1 MIRKVNISDYN
12 DICKICNEDLG
23 YKCKKE
29 LVKMQIEHLDE
40 KREMVFV
47 AEVDNVVV
55 GYIHVEKY
63 NVLYFNSMTNILGL
77 AVAKKH
83 QKQGW
88 GRKLI
93 EAAEQWS
100 KENDIYTIRLNSGIG
115 RKEAHKFYR
124 AIGFGE
130 EKEQIRFIKH
140 L

>member
-1 MIRKVNISDYN
+1 MIRRVNVSD
-12 DICKICNEDLG
+12 DRDLCKISNEDLG
-23 YKCKKE
+23 YPCEKE
-29 LVKMQIEHLDE
+29 LVKKQIEHLDE

-47 AEVDNVVV
+47 AEVDHAVV

-63 NVLYFNSMTNILGL
+63 NVLYHDSMTNILGL
-77 AVAKKH
+77 AVAKKY

-100 KENDIYTIRLNSGIG
+100 KENGIYTVRLNSGIV

-130 EKEQIRFIKH
+130 EKGQIRFIKH